1 MDNTNNKTEVFCAS
15 CGAKMPAGTKF
26 CVACGK
32 PVGAPAAPNP
42 NSTDAEDKVRYYR
55 WIICGSNLFCS
66 NIWRICSG
74 TSVGRIC
81 FDCRER
87 WMA

>member
-15 CGAKMPAGTKF
+15 CGAKMPVGTKF

-42 NSTDAEDKVRYYR
+42 N
-55 WIICGSNLFCS
+55 
-66 NIWRICSG
+66 
-74 TSVGRIC
+74 
-81 FDCRER
+81 
-87 WMA
+87 MAQQQAV